1 MKLALLA
8 AGFATR
14 MYPLTRNRPKPLLEI
29 QGQTLLTRLLFQ
41 ALETGVIEEAAVVVN
56 ARFQAEFEAWAF
68 SQEFP
73 VEVVVNEAQEAK
85 DAPGAL
91 ADLRLL
97 LDQGFR
103 SSTPSPWMVLAGD
116 NFMDFTLSEVVRRQ
130 AENLKQP
137 LFMVRKI
144 EGSIPPNR
152 YSEVSLDSKGYIKQ
166 IREKPDN
173 PSSPYSVI
181 GAYLLP
187 PDLPELLSQ
196 YLDQGGSADSPGHLM
211 VWLAKERNCRAWH
224 IPAGL
229 WWDIGNMESYQ
240 QARQVRLNNRSAKMP
255 GNYS

>member
-14 MYPLTRNRPKPLLEI
+14 MYPLTMNRPKPLLEI

-56 ARFQAEFEAWAF
+56 ARFQEEFEAWAF

-73 VEVVVNEAQEAK
+73 VEVVVNEAHEAK
-85 DAPGAL
+85 EAPGAL
-91 ADLRLL
+91 ADLQLL
-97 LDQGFR
+97 LDQGFL

-116 NFMDFTLSEVVRRQ
+116 NLMDFSLSEVVSFQ
-130 AENLKQP
+130 AKNLKQP
-137 LFMVRKI
+137 IFLVRKI
-144 EGSIPPNR
+144 EGSIQPNR
-152 YSEVSLDSKGYIKQ
+152 YSEVRLDSRGFINQ

-187 PDLPELLSQ
+187 PDLPELLRQ
-196 YLDQGGSADSPGHLM
+196 YLEQGGNPDAPGHLM
-211 VWLAKERNCRAWH
+211 VWLAQERNCQAWH
-224 IPAGL
+224 IPTGS
-229 WWDIGNMESYQ
+229 WWDIGNLESYE
-240 QARQVRLNNRSAKMP
+240 QARKVRLKNRKIKIP
-255 GNYS
+255 DNLN

>member
-14 MYPLTRNRPKPLLEI
+14 MYPLTRDRPKPLLEL
-29 QGQTLLTRLLFQ
+29 QGQVLLTRLLFQ

-56 ARFQAEFEAWAF
+56 ARFQEEFKEWAF
-68 SQEFP
+68 TQEFP
-73 VEVVVNEAQEAK
+73 VEVIANEAKEATE
-85 DAPGAL
+85 APGAL

-103 SSTPSPWMVLAGD
+103 SSTQGPWMVLAGD
-116 NFMDFTLSEVVRRQ
+116 NLMDFSLSEVVRKQ
-130 AENLKQP
+130 AENLEQP
-137 LFMVRKI
+137 LFLVRKI

-152 YSEVSLDSKGYIKQ
+152 YSEVSLDSSDYIKQ

-173 PSSPYSVI
+173 PSSPYSAI

-196 YLDQGGSADSPGHLM
+196 YLDQGGSADAPGHLM
-211 VWLAKERNCRAWH
+211 VWLAGVRNCRAWH
-224 IPAGL
+224 IPADL
-229 WWDIGNMESYQ
+229 WWDIGNLESYQ
-240 QARQVRLNNRSAKMP
+240 QARQVRLKNSSFKMSV
-255 GNYS
+255 NLI